1 MNAPIKAATP
11 NIEYSNVAASP
22 LDRRDFDRRD
32 KGVTARVVLLCL
44 ALAAMF
50 GYIIPIIDI
59 RLQNSFLGA
68 QHLPPGAIAALLVF
82 ILVVNPALHLLS
94 KKWTFS
100 RNEMLTVYISCLFSC
115 LTPGHGGENYFVPNI
130 IGVYYFGNG
139 ENKWLTV
146 WGHMKSWLSPAL
158 WADHGTAGTY
168 GERGHDAVRGW
179 YEGIAP
185 DQAIPWDAW
194 LVPLLAWGSL
204 VLAIYI
210 LMACLSTMLRAQWSD
225 REALAFPLLRLPLE
239 MTEDAGQSSTR
250 WLPAFF
256 SNRLVWV
263 GFAIAVFIQMLNGL
277 HVYFAEVP
285 AVPLEITGNF
295 FTEAPWNQ
303 IDAVQLRVLPIAV
316 GVAYLLTSEVS
327 FSFWFFYWFIKVQY
341 LLAYF
346 LGFSPT
352 TLPNALGGQGKVFT
366 GYQHIGAY
374 IAYVAL
380 VLWTAREHLTFV
392 ARRAFGRARRSAT
405 EDNEPLSYPVA
416 FWGFVLALGFILG
429 WSHFAGIDWRVSL
442 WTWFCY
448 LVIIIGLSRII
459 AEGGLLILESGWQ
472 PLGVVAQFFN
482 SGPGTLLT
490 VPNGLLPA
498 QLLQSTFMV
507 DMRGFLMPSF
517 VQSFKLA
524 HDRKI
529 RLKPLLALIMA
540 VTTISFVIGILT
552 AVKMGY
558 RDGGGLS
565 FHGFYAKIGPQIPAW
580 NNDGLLQGSDNA
592 GWKNWSHNLPWL
604 ILGIVMTWLLMAAR
618 ARFPGFPFHPIGLLV
633 CLTSTIH
640 AVWLSLFLGWLIKV
654 TITKFGGI
662 DAYRKLIPAALGLVL
677 GDVFMLLVWLIVDG
691 FTGRTGHT
699 LGTT

>member
-1 MNAPIKAATP
+1 MNAPITTQSP
-11 NIEYSNVAASP
+11 DIEYSNAATTP
-22 LDRRDFDRRD
+22 PDKRD
-32 KGVTARVVLLCL
+32 KGVTARVVVLCL
-44 ALAAMF
+44 GLAAIF

-82 ILVVNPALHLLS
+82 IFVLNPMLHLLS
-94 KKWTFS
+94 RKWTFS

-130 IGVYYFGNG
+130 LGVFYYGNAQ
-139 ENKWLTV
+139 NKWLEL
-146 WGHMKSWLSPAL
+146 WSQMKSWLSPAL
-158 WADHGTAGTY
+158 WGDHGTATAGTY
-168 GERGHDAVRGW
+168 GERGQDAVRGW

-194 LVPLLAWGSL
+194 IVPLLAWGSL
-204 VLAIYI
+204 VMAIYVM
-210 LMACLSTMLRAQWSD
+210 MACLSTMLRAQWSE
-225 REALAFPLLRLPLE
+225 REALAFPLLKLPLE
-239 MTEDAGQSSTR
+239 MTEDGGKSSTR
-250 WLPAFF
+250 IIPQFF
-256 SNRLVWV
+256 SNPMVWV
-263 GFAIAVFIQMLNGL
+263 GVGVAVFIQTLNGL
-277 HVYFAEVP
+277 NVYFPEVP
-285 AVPLEITGNF
+285 KIPLAITGNF

-303 IDAVQLRVLPIAV
+303 IETVTLRVLPIAV

-352 TLPNALGGQGKVFT
+352 TLPNALGGQGKIFT

-380 VLWTAREHLTFV
+380 VLWTAREHLGFV
-392 ARRAFGRARRSAT
+392 ARRAFGRARRNAA
-405 EDNEPLSYPVA
+405 EDDEPLSYPVA

-429 WSHFAGIDWRVSL
+429 WSFLAGIDWRISL
-442 WTWFCY
+442 WMWFCY
-448 LVIIIGLSRII
+448 LVIIIGLARII
-459 AEGGLLILESGWQ
+459 AEGGLLILEAGWQ

-482 SGPGTLLT
+482 SGPGTLLSA
-490 VPNGLLPA
+490 PNGLLPA
-498 QLLQSTFMV
+498 QLVQSSFMV

-540 VTTISFVIGILT
+540 VTMVSFVIGILT
-552 AVKMGY
+552 AVMMGY
-558 RDGGGLS
+558 RQGGGLG
-565 FHGFYAKIGPQIPAW
+565 FHSFYATISPQIPAW
-580 NNDGLLQGSDNA
+580 NTDGMLAGSSNA
-592 GWKNWSHNLPWL
+592 GVENWPSNLPWL
-604 ILGIVMTWLLMAAR
+604 LMGIATTWLLMLAR
-618 ARFPGFPFHPIGLLV
+618 GRFPGFPFHPIGLLV

-640 AVWLSLFLGWLIKV
+640 EIWLSLFLGWLIKV

-662 DAYRKLIPAALGLVL
+662 DSYRKLVPAALGLVL
-677 GDVFMLLVWLIVDG
+677 GDVFMLLVWLIIDG
-691 FTGRTGHT
+691 FTGRTLHT
-699 LGTT
+699 LTPG